1 MNEVTTAK
9 SCETGA
15 LDTWYRVHAQKL
27 FCTARRITRN
37 HEDAEDAVQ
46 DAFLSAFLHL
56 QSFEGR
62 STFSTW
68 LTRIGIN
75 SALMTLRRK
84 GKYREVSV
92 EGGSE
97 NSMVPEEADFA
108 PNPEQHYAQQERGR
122 LVRKAIADLRLSIRR
137 PVELH
142 ALQGYSMKEMAG
154 EIGVSVAAAKGR
166 LYHAKRALQ
175 IENPSEHKGSRS
187 ADGDWDPHP
196 MFRKMSSAEWREAL
210 SNPCRLH
217 LKQFAAYAAIHRAKT
232 EPEEYERNI

>member
-84 GKYREVSV
+84 RKYREVSV

-166 LYHAKRALQ
+166 LYHAKRALRKSKTLRSIKDRDRLMAIGTARRVQ
-175 IENPSEHKGSRS
+175 KNVVRGMEGSS
-187 ADGDWDPHP
+187 
-196 MFRKMSSAEWREAL
+196 FKSMSITPETIRGL
-210 SNPCRLH
+210 SRDSQDKN
-217 LKQFAAYAAIHRAKT
+217 
-232 EPEEYERNI
+232 

>member
-1 MNEVTTAK
+1 MNEATTAR

-56 QSFEGR
+56 HSFEGR

-84 GKYREVSV
+84 RKYREVSV

-122 LVRKAIADLRLSIRR
+122 LVRKAITDLRLSIRR

-142 ALQGYSMKEMAG
+142 ALQGYSMKEMTG

-166 LYHAKRALQ
+166 LCHAKRTLGKSKTLRSIKDRDRLMAIGIRTSCSEKYRPRNGGKLFQ
-175 IENPSEHKGSRS
+175 IYV
-187 ADGDWDPHP
+187 D
-196 MFRKMSSAEWREAL
+196 
-210 SNPCRLH
+210 
-217 LKQFAAYAAIHRAKT
+217 YT
-232 EPEEYERNI
+232 